1 MPLPNC
7 ARSMDSNSSL
17 KTELKKARQ
26 ELAGYKIEL
35 HQTRGYL
42 QCILQ
47 NSEDMIFAT
56 EVGGILISFSR
67 GGEKVLGYSFAE
79 LIGTYIKDLAEDPVS
94 FERSLI
100 ASQDEGPTVQL
111 DIPFRHK
118 EGGIVHCNVS
128 LINLMN
134 REGQRV
140 GTVGVCRDITL
151 WKKIQED
158 LVQIDR
164 LAEIGRIAAGVA
176 HEINNPLAI
185 ISEASG
191 WAGVVISDAKG
202 LSPEDREE
210 LEKVAKEISHQTK
223 RCSSITHEL
232 LDFAR
237 GSTPALIEFDIH
249 DVLRDSISFLKP
261 EVKHTPI
268 EIDTQFMPG
277 PLRMKS
283 DPKLLEQVFVNFIT
297 NAIHAIRS
305 KGEDKGCIRIKTL
318 IINSDVE
325 ISFEDNGTG
334 ISEENQKK
342 IFQLFFSTKAPGKGT
357 GLGLSISQNIVK
369 KLGGTITLDS
379 KLGVGTNFTVRLPL
393 S

>member
-1 MPLPNC
+1 
-7 ARSMDSNSSL
+7 MDSNSSL
-17 KTELKKARQ
+17 ETELKKARQ

-56 EVGGILISFSR
+56 EVGGILISFSK

-94 FERSLI
+94 FERFFTS
-100 ASQDEGPTVQL
+100 SQDEGPTVQL

-134 REGQRV
+134 RESQRV

-158 LVQIDR
+158 LVRIDR

-210 LEKVAKEISHQTK
+210 LEKATKEISHQTK

-261 EVKHTPI
+261 ELKHTPI
-268 EIDTQFMPG
+268 EIDTQFMSG
-277 PLRMKS
+277 PLLMKS

-305 KGEDKGCIRIKTL
+305 KGEDKGYIRIKTL
-318 IINSDVE
+318 STNSDVE
-325 ISFEDNGTG
+325 IGFEDNGTG
-334 ISEENQKK
+334 ITEEDQKK
-342 IFQLFFSTKAPGKGT
+342 IFQLFFTTKAPGKGT

-379 KLGVGTNFTVRLPL
+379 KVGVGTNFTVRLPL

>member
-1 MPLPNC
+1 MPLLNC

-17 KTELKKARQ
+17 ETELKKARQ

-56 EVGGILISFSR
+56 EVGGILISFSK

-94 FERSLI
+94 FERFFTS
-100 ASQDEGPTVQL
+100 SQDEGPTVQL

-134 REGQRV
+134 RESQRV

-158 LVQIDR
+158 LVRIDR

-210 LEKVAKEISHQTK
+210 LEKATKEISHQTK

-261 EVKHTPI
+261 ELKHTPI
-268 EIDTQFMPG
+268 EIDTQFMSG
-277 PLRMKS
+277 PLLMKS

-305 KGEDKGCIRIKTL
+305 KGEDKGYIQIKTL
-318 IINSDVE
+318 STNSDVE
-325 ISFEDNGTG
+325 IGFEDNGTG
-334 ISEENQKK
+334 ITEEDQKK
-342 IFQLFFSTKAPGKGT
+342 IFQLFFTTKAPGKGT

-379 KLGVGTNFTVRLPL
+379 KVGVGTNFTVRLPL

>member
-1 MPLPNC
+1 
-7 ARSMDSNSSL
+7 MDSNNSL
-17 KTELKKARQ
+17 KIELKTAKQ

-56 EVGGILISFSR
+56 EVGGMLISFSK
-67 GGEKVLGYSFAE
+67 GGEKLLGYSFEE
-79 LIGTYIKDLAEDPVS
+79 LIGTCIKDLAEDPAS
-94 FERSLI
+94 FEEFFNFSGED
-100 ASQDEGPTVQL
+100 APSVQL

-118 EGGIVHCNVS
+118 DGGTIFFNVS
-128 LINLMN
+128 LINLIN
-134 REGQRV
+134 REGQSV
-140 GTVGVCRDITL
+140 GKVGVCRDITL

-158 LVQIDR
+158 LVRIDR
-164 LAEIGRIAAGVA
+164 LAEIGRIAAGIA

-185 ISEASG
+185 IREAAG
-191 WAGVVISDAKG
+191 WANVVISDAKD
-202 LSPEDREE
+202 LTPEDREE
-210 LEKVAKEISHQTK
+210 LEKATKEISHQTK
-223 RCSSITHEL
+223 RCRNITHEL

-237 GSTPALIEFDIH
+237 GSTPALTEFDIH
-249 DVLRDSISFLKP
+249 EVIRDSISFLKP
-261 EVKHTPI
+261 ELKHTSI

-277 PLRMKS
+277 PLFMKS

-305 KGEDKGCIRIKTL
+305 KGEKKGCIRIKT
-318 IINSDVE
+318 ITSDSQVD

-334 ISEENQKK
+334 IPEENQKK
-342 IFQLFFSTKAPGKGT
+342 IFQLFFSTKDPGKGT

-369 KLGGTITLDS
+369 KLGGTISLYS
-379 KLGVGTNFTVRLPL
+379 KAGVGTKFTVRLPL
-393 S
+393 SLV

>member
-1 MPLPNC
+1 
-7 ARSMDSNSSL
+7 MDSTNSL
-17 KTELKKARQ
+17 ETELKKARQ

-67 GGEKVLGYSFAE
+67 GGEKVLGYSFME
-79 LIGTYIKDLAEDPVS
+79 LIGTYIKDLAEDPVL
-94 FERSLI
+94 FEEFFISSGQ
-100 ASQDEGPTVQL
+100 AGPAVQL

-118 EGGIVHCNVS
+118 EGGTVYFNVS
-128 LINLMN
+128 LINLTN
-134 REGQRV
+134 REGQGV

-151 WKKIQED
+151 WKQIQED
-158 LVQIDR
+158 LVRIDR

-185 ISEASG
+185 IGEASG

-202 LSPEDREE
+202 LNPEDREE
-210 LEKVAKEISHQTK
+210 LEKATKEISHQTK
-223 RCSSITHEL
+223 RCRSITHEL

-249 DVLRDSISFLKP
+249 DVIIDSISFLKP
-261 EVKHTPI
+261 ELKHTSI
-268 EIDTQFMPG
+268 EIDTQFMPS
-277 PLRMKS
+277 PILMKS

-305 KGEDKGCIRIKTL
+305 KGEDKGWIRIKTL
-318 IINSDVE
+318 TTNSNVE

-342 IFQLFFSTKAPGKGT
+342 IFQLFFTTKAPGKGT

-379 KLGVGTNFTVRLPL
+379 KVGVGTNFTVRLPL